1 MTIELRGDVAVVRI
15 PGKGPE
21 NRLTPDGCLSLYADL
36 READRSDAVRSIVL
50 SGGPES
56 FCGGFDAA
64 GFEEM
69 KHAIAA
75 VTAFVDEAIGASA
88 ISHAT
93 YLSAFP
99 TLFSGRPSKPS
110 IAAISGTCLGFG
122 LAIMGLHSDVRL
134 CTPDARFGFPDTLTG
149 IAGGIAAASALR
161 MQVPFIHLNWL
172 VETASTVNADDAVRI
187 GLVNDIVASSELE
200 ARALALATEA
210 AGRYEWCRDAKSKW
224 WHGDV
229 GFPHQ
234 GWPLVE
240 GGTVHASRKPV

>member
-1 MTIELRGDVAVVRI
+1 MTIEVRGDVAIVRI
-15 PGKGPE
+15 SGNGPE
-21 NRLTPDGCLSLYADL
+21 NRLTPGGCLSLYADL

-50 SGGPES
+50 TGGPEA
-56 FCGGFDAA
+56 FCGGFDDA
-64 GFEEM
+64 GIAEM
-69 KHAIAA
+69 KRAIAA
-75 VTAFVDEAIGASA
+75 VTPFVDEAVGATAIG
-88 ISHAT
+88 HPT

-110 IAAISGTCLGFG
+110 IAAIRGACLGFG

-134 CTPDARFGFPDTLTG
+134 CTPDARFGFPDTLSG

-172 VETASTVNADDAVRI
+172 VETASTVSADDAVRT
-187 GLVNDIVASSELE
+187 GLVNNIVSSSELE

-210 AGRYEWCRDAKSKW
+210 ADRYEMCREAKSKW

-234 GWPLVE
+234 GWPV
-240 GGTVHASRKPV
+240 THPAA